1 MDSNDFFIVTK
12 LDCPWCDKAKEL
24 LNRHGL
30 TYTAVVVNN
39 KHELWSY
46 FPEASTVPQI
56 VDQREQQVHVGGYQE
71 LENYLGIA
79 PKRKTVFNLNN
90 TGHET
95 SEYPLFLGDDLG
107 FADTINRPYPI
118 LDKLFQEQMAQVW
131 NEFEVDITQDRQD
144 MINAPKPIVDSMVKT
159 ILWQHLA
166 DSIASRSITG
176 ILLENVSNSDLEN
189 WYNAVALFESIHA
202 RTYSH
207 IIKQTFVDPNDAL
220 REGYKNFEVI
230 QRSNVLRNVFDD
242 LGNLPHDAPR
252 EERREKLYIA
262 LAALYMLEAV
272 NFMSSFAITFGIAEL
287 GFFQGIAQLVVL
299 IARDEMLHAK
309 GGMHI
314 LSIEFKNN
322 PEAYKR
328 VKPKIEEVF
337 NEILEQE
344 RQWTNYLFSEGREI
358 LRLNA
363 NLVFDYVKFR
373 AAKVANTLDIEFEAP
388 KEDPLPYM
396 SRYLDSSKVQVAAQ
410 EMQLSSY
417 LLNSIDMANSNY
429 DEISALLK
437 EQFSQY

>member
-1 MDSNDFFIVTK
+1 
-12 LDCPWCDKAKEL
+12 
-24 LNRHGL
+24 
-30 TYTAVVVNN
+30 
-39 KHELWSY
+39 
-46 FPEASTVPQI
+46 
-56 VDQREQQVHVGGYQE
+56 
-71 LENYLGIA
+71 
-79 PKRKTVFNLNN
+79 
-90 TGHET
+90 
-95 SEYPLFLGDDLG
+95 
-107 FADTINRPYPI
+107 
-118 LDKLFQEQMAQVW
+118 
-131 NEFEVDITQDRQD
+131 
-144 MINAPKPIVDSMVKT
+144 
-159 ILWQHLA
+159 
-166 DSIASRSITG
+166 
-176 ILLENVSNSDLEN
+176 
-189 WYNAVALFESIHA
+189 
-202 RTYSH
+202 
-207 IIKQTFVDPNDAL
+207 
-220 REGYKNFEVI
+220 
-230 QRSNVLRNVFDD
+230 
-242 LGNLPHDAPR
+242 
-252 EERREKLYIA
+252 
-262 LAALYMLEAV
+262 
-272 NFMSSFAITFGIAEL
+272 MSSFAITFGIAEL

-373 AAKVANTLDIEFEAP
+373 AAKVANTLDIEFESP